1 MALRIK
7 LFIGLVRPQKIRPP
21 HGSAT
26 KDSTPPTPNPAESRS
41 QADRIKEFFMR
52 RGAAEQHGKLLAR
65 IEGLVRTPE
74 VFFDENVFLDIP
86 AMTRHPMAPL

>member
-1 MALRIK
+1 MEHQDVEE
-7 LFIGLVRPQKIRPP
+7 VRNGHQMMKSLHRV
-21 HGSAT
+21 
-26 KDSTPPTPNPAESRS
+26 
-41 QADRIKEFFMR
+41 
-52 RGAAEQHGKLLAR
+52 LLAR

>member
-1 MALRIK
+1 MEE
-7 LFIGLVRPQKIRPP
+7 VRNGHQMMKSLHRV
-21 HGSAT
+21 
-26 KDSTPPTPNPAESRS
+26 
-41 QADRIKEFFMR
+41 
-52 RGAAEQHGKLLAR
+52 LLAR